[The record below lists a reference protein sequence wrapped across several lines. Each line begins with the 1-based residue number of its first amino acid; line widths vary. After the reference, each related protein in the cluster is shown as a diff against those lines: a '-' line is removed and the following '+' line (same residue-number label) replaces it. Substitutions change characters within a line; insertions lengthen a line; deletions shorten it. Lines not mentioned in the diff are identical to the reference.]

1 MKSFFTLVCVCSC
14 ILLGCSDN
22 VTPTGVTSVNYESQ
36 SLQGIWTLTKVE
48 STKLFSSAARPYCYT
63 ETDVI
68 PELEQIYYMNV
79 GAKEGVVFLSSHNNV
94 LETGTK
100 FSFALNGEKLL
111 VTLDGDQQ
119 QELSIKHTSAS
130 TLSIYNTDMR
140 FTFERKLPVG
150 Y

>member
-48 STKLFSSAARPYCYT
+48 STKLFSSAASPYCYT
-63 ETDVI
+63 EIDVI
-68 PELEQIYYMNV
+68 PEQEQIYYMNV
-79 GAKEGVVFLSSHNNV
+79 GAKEGIVFLSSHNNV

-100 FSFALNGEKLL
+100 FSYTLNSNKVL
-111 VTLDGDQQ
+111 VTLDGDEE
-119 QELSIKHTSAS
+119 QEFTITHTTSR
-130 TLSIYNTDMR
+130 TLSVLNEDLR
-140 FTFERKLPVG
+140 FTFEKKLPIG